1 MIHTG
6 SAQPTWED
14 HGRKQQSCPWAR
26 PQWPRERS
34 SLICIPPFLEGG
46 VGVGV
51 RPRGACSLPEPA
63 HPSGKC
69 SNRPKTRNASQ
80 PASANLALNRGQT
93 KQSPEDKCLCPQGCP
108 ARAAEKP
115 PRTEGSQSA
124 QHLGAQMPESDFGFD
139 PCGVTFQLCHSGRA
153 PQPPRDT
160 EP

>member
-1 MIHTG
+1 M
-6 SAQPTWED
+6 
-14 HGRKQQSCPWAR
+14 
-26 PQWPRERS
+26 
-34 SLICIPPFLEGG
+34 
-46 VGVGV
+46 GVGV

-115 PRTEGSQSA
+115 PRTEGPQSA
-124 QHLGAQMPESDFGFD
+124 QHLVLRCQSQTLVLIPVGSLSSCATLDKPPSLGETQSRDIIPDHKRG
-139 PCGVTFQLCHSGRA
+139 PSGLV
-153 PQPPRDT
+153 Q
-160 EP
+160 EKHLMKWWLLSI